1 MSKGTALTLDPT
13 GVSEY
18 YSALEAAANAA
29 VGSTIHADITPI
41 QAGGQGDFAY
51 NYLNTNLLFNQW
63 TFNYLSTIAQAGDY
77 PNTAK
82 LTPAGSFPQG
92 FLQLVNQ
99 IIFQFSAADQQAL
112 TDAQNN
118 SQTQQ
123 VNVVQTYVG
132 LYGQIT
138 AAMIADAVKAGWLS
152 KVPGQQTQFNYILNY
167 VVGGDWAGKS
177 EPPGLSL
184 TRMRTTSSL
193 SSLLPNMPAD
203 GMPVVAAVTAY
214 LNAIG
219 PVTSLMDQ
227 QSFANFMINQIK
239 QSLLAPTV
247 GVAGMTVV
255 DPTGQSPDTVVPK
268 YGISKSMQ
276 QIQNDLKSS
285 SQISMGMQAQQES
298 SSVTKVSINGGA
310 SFRFGG
316 PIVTYLSGSTSYNME
331 KIQGAGAA
339 CNISVVYE
347 GYSVVPL
354 APQALIVGANGSTT
368 GWYLPT
374 MLAEANQNWQSG
386 SLATGFTFQNAPAF
400 NLAQFPNGNFNLLS
414 NLLIST
420 YPYVQVD
427 YTAGDYNSFKTA
439 FSAQASG
446 SVKLFGFIPLG
457 SASMSTY
464 TSTLVQGSSN
474 SNFSVNF
481 TPPSTAGVS
490 LLQQT
495 AYVIG
500 GVVVSPA
507 QKQASLVEAMLSA
520 LDL

>member
-1 MSKGTALTLDPT
+1 MSKGTALTPDPT
-13 GVSEY
+13 GVSNY

-41 QAGGQGDFAY
+41 QAGAQGDFAY
-51 NYLNTNLLFNQW
+51 NYLNASLLFNQW
-63 TFNYLSTIAQAGDY
+63 TFNYLSTMAQAGDY

-82 LTPAGSFPQG
+82 LTPAGSFPQS

-99 IIFQFSAADQQAL
+99 IIFQFSEADQQAL
-112 TDAQNN
+112 TNAQNN

-123 VNVVQTYVG
+123 LNVVQTYVG

-138 AAMIADAVKAGWLS
+138 PTMIADAVRAGWLS
-152 KVPGQQTQFNYILNY
+152 RVPGQQTPFNYILNY

-184 TRMRTTSSL
+184 TRMRTAPSL
-193 SSLLPNMPAD
+193 SALLPNTPAD
-203 GMPVVAAVTAY
+203 GPPVIAAVTAY

-219 PVTSLMDQ
+219 PVTALMDQ
-227 QSFANFMINQIK
+227 QSFGNFLINQIK
-239 QSLLAPTV
+239 QALLTPTV
-247 GVAGMTVV
+247 GVAGMTVT

-268 YGISKSMQ
+268 YGIAKSMQ

-285 SQISMGMQAQQES
+285 SQISMSMQAQQQS
-298 SSVTKVSINGGA
+298 SSVTNVSINGGA
-310 SFRFGG
+310 SFSFGG
-316 PIVTYLSGSTSYNME
+316 PIVTYLSASTSYNME
-331 KIQGAGAA
+331 SIKGAGTAW
-339 CNISVVYE
+339 NISVIYQ
-347 GYSVVPL
+347 GYSLIPL
-354 APQALIVGANGSTT
+354 APQALVVGAGGATT

-374 MLAEANQNWQSG
+374 MIAEANQNWETG
-386 SLATGFTFQNAPAF
+386 GAATGFNFQNAPSI
-400 NLAQFPNGNFNLLS
+400 NLAQFPSGDFNLLS

-420 YPYVQVD
+420 YPTIAIE
-427 YTAGDYNSFKTA
+427 YTAGDYNSFKTVFA
-439 FSAQASG
+439 AQASG
-446 SVKLFGFIPLG
+446 SVKLFGFIPIG

-474 SNFSVNF
+474 THFSVNF

-507 QKQASLVEAMLSA
+507 QRQTSIVEVLLAA
-520 LDL
+520 ADV